1 MDNDV
6 YYKYLLFNIQLTE
19 CFFFLSGFSFID
31 SDNSQDRRGN
41 KGTIF
46 YSTLPLPP
54 AHKHWNIYLQLC
66 IWDDYH
72 IFLIATL
79 VLARLLFDEIY
90 RLMELP
96 FEWVIDDAMFIC
108 LLDELILSFLLQ
120 RFDMGKRW
128 IWACINYYL
137 CITSEP
143 TNQVC

>member
-1 MDNDV
+1 MT
-6 YYKYLLFNIQLTE
+6 YITNICFLIFSWPSV
-19 CFFFLSGFSFID
+19 FFFLSGFSFID
-31 SDNSQDRRGN
+31 NDNSQDRRGK

-79 VLARLLFDEIY
+79 VLARLLLNEIY

-120 RFDMGKRW
+120 RFGMGKRW
-128 IWACINYYL
+128 IWACVNYHL